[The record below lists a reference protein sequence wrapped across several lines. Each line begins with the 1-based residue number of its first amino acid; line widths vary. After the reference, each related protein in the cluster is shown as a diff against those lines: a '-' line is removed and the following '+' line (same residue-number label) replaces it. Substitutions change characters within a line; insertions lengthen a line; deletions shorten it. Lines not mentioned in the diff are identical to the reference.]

1 MAKYTLPVATENI
14 LGGVKIGQG
23 IDVTQ
28 DGVISI
34 KDYSQ
39 MKEDISLLEE
49 SVKQGKALVASAITD
64 KKVPTEADAT
74 FQTMADNVRKIQGGI
89 SHSSIYAYKL
99 VKEFTMIEEW
109 LYMDILSVNFS
120 SSEHTEDSAIEY
132 HKDRMAMFESTLK
145 PLLESFDN
153 ITFYKKGVLK
163 VFKCKRIK
171 I

>member
-34 KDYSQ
+34 QDYDKINTTIQ
-39 MKEDISLLEE
+39 ELTN
-49 SVKQGKALVASAITD
+49 SVKNGKSLIAEAITD

-99 VKEFTMIEEW
+99 VKEFTMIEE
-109 LYMDILSVNFS
+109 
-120 SSEHTEDSAIEY
+120 
-132 HKDRMAMFESTLK
+132 
-145 PLLESFDN
+145 
-153 ITFYKKGVLK
+153 
-163 VFKCKRIK
+163 
-171 I
+171 

>member
-64 KKVPTEADAT
+64 KKVPTSSDAT
-74 FQTMADNVRKIQGGI
+74 FQTMADNVRKISGGI
-89 SHSSIYAYKL
+89 SFNSLDTDMTVIPY
-99 VKEFTMIEEW
+99 
-109 LYMDILSVNFS
+109 
-120 SSEHTEDSAIEY
+120 
-132 HKDRMAMFESTLK
+132 ESMG
-145 PLLESFDN
+145 E
-153 ITFYKKGVLK
+153 
-163 VFKCKRIK
+163 
-171 I
+171 